1 MIKEKKLV
9 ALSAVLPVLADFIED
24 LNNQFVFKQDLK
36 RKANILADEIRK
48 VDYKVLQVYG
58 EKRDEI
64 YDAWASRITDKDEGW
79 PPGVAVEGFP
89 KRMDVWSTFNCFCK
103 YNAEPMK
110 NNISFSGFNKRLN
123 KYDCDTAVICENFR
137 EAGYNKIVLDGRYSV
152 FHSRYN

>member
-24 LNNQFVFKQDLK
+24 LNDQYVFKQDLK

-64 YDAWASRITDKDEGW
+64 YEQQ
-79 PPGVAVEGFP
+79 VQ
-89 KRMDVWSTFNCFCK
+89 
-103 YNAEPMK
+103 
-110 NNISFSGFNKRLN
+110 LQLL
-123 KYDCDTAVICENFR
+123 FR
-137 EAGYNKIVLDGRYSV
+137 QWIEETINLD
-152 FHSRYN
+152 